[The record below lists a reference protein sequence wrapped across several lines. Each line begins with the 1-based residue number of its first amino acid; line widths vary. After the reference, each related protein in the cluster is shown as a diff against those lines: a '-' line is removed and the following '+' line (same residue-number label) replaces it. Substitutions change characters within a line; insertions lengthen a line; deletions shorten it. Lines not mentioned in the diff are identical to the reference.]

1 METTTE
7 AEKSLVIS
15 TTQAPGSRSSPQK
28 KFSVGGLIR
37 FKLLDRYV
45 LRQFFLATL
54 VSIVG
59 FIVIYIAVDLMEKLD
74 KFLDKRVPFTVVVE
88 YYINFT
94 PQIIALILP
103 VGLLLGSLFATGR
116 MSVQNEIVA
125 MRSAGISLYRLMAPF
140 VIASAIISVGSIY
153 FDGWI
158 LPKANAR
165 VEEIIRDYVKEDLIS
180 NSEFNMYL
188 QDSPMT
194 IVSMSDY
201 SLGQARANQVSVQNF
216 DPKDVTRLVS
226 RIDASLMMWDSTKRE
241 WYLQGATERRFASDT
256 SAEIVQKLTPQQSYM
271 HFTFTPKELHER
283 LLKMDEMT
291 NPELA
296 RRIDQK
302 RQSGQ
307 DVSQDL
313 VDYSSRYAMAFTSL
327 IVVLFGVPFASK
339 KKRGGLSFE
348 FSIAIAIAFV
358 FLTFTKISQTF
369 GYTGQVPP
377 LLTAWLA
384 DGLFLLGAAI
394 VIWKAQK

>member
-7 AEKSLVIS
+7 AEKSLVIGS
-15 TTQAPGSRSSPQK
+15 DPARGPGSSLRTK
-28 KFSVGGLIR
+28 LRIGHLVRL
-37 FKLLDRYV
+37 KLLDRYV

-74 KFLDKRVPFTVVVE
+74 KFLDKQVPFTIVVE

-153 FDGWI
+153 FDGWV

-188 QDSPMT
+188 QDSPTT

-201 SLGQARANQVSVQNF
+201 SLGQARANRVSVEDF
-216 DPKDVTRLVS
+216 DPRDVTRLVS

-271 HFTFTPKELHER
+271 HFTFTPAELHER

-291 NPELA
+291 NSELA

-302 RQSGQ
+302 RRSGQ
-307 DVSQDL
+307 DVAQDL

-327 IVVLFGVPFASK
+327 IVVLFGVPFASR

-384 DGLFLLGAAI
+384 DGLFLLGATI

>member
-1 METTTE
+1 M
-7 AEKSLVIS
+7 
-15 TTQAPGSRSSPQK
+15 
-28 KFSVGGLIR
+28 
-37 FKLLDRYV
+37 KLLDRYV

-59 FIVIYIAVDLMEKLD
+59 FIIIYIAVDMMEKLD
-74 KFLDKRVPFTVVVE
+74 KFLDKHVPFTIVIE

-94 PQIIALILP
+94 PQIISLILP

-116 MSVQNEIVA
+116 MSIQNEIVA

-140 VIASAIISVGSIY
+140 VIASAIISIGAIY
-153 FDGWI
+153 FEGWI

-165 VEEIIRDYVKEDLIS
+165 VEEIIRDYVKEDLID

-188 QDSPMT
+188 QDSPTT

-201 SLGQARANQVSVQNF
+201 SLAQQRANHISVQTF
-216 DPKDVTRLVS
+216 DAHDVTRLVR
-226 RIDASLMMWDSTKRE
+226 RIDAGLMTWDTIHHE
-241 WYLQGATERRFASDT
+241 WYLQNATERSFTSDT
-256 SAEIVQKLTPQQSYM
+256 SAENVHKLTPMESRMQ
-271 HFTFTPKELHER
+271 FTFTPRELHER

-291 NPELA
+291 NPELT
-296 RRIDQK
+296 RRIDLK
-302 RQSGQ
+302 RRSGQ
-307 DVSQDL
+307 DVAQDL
-313 VDYSSRYAMAFTSL
+313 VDYFSRYAMAFTSL

-348 FSIAIAIAFV
+348 FSIAIGIAFV
-358 FLTFTKISQTF
+358 FLTFTKVFQTF

-377 LLTAWLA
+377 ILTAWLA
-384 DGLFLLGAAI
+384 DWLFFIGAVI